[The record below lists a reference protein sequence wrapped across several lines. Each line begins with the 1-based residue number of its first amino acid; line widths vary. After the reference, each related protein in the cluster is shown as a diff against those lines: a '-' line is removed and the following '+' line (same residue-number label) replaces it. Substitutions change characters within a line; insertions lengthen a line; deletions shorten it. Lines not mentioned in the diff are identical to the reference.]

1 MEVPKDWYDGFFED
15 DWLDEIAL
23 HADDEWTD
31 RQTSFLVEELEL
43 EPGERVL
50 DLACGHGRVA
60 LPLAERGLEVTGVD
74 LSPRSLELARAAAEG
89 QGLHVAFVQ
98 SDMREIDFVGEF
110 DAAYNVY
117 TSFGYFEEDGE
128 NQRVLDAVARAL
140 RPGGRFLIDV
150 INPTGL
156 AVRFQSRMWDELD
169 SGATFLQEHEFDVIG
184 GRNKAVWTF
193 LHPDGT
199 RRELAH
205 SLRVYAP
212 WELVRMLRNAGLEV
226 TGSWGNFDGDHLEL
240 SSRRLIL
247 RADRTA

>member
-1 MEVPKDWYDGFFED
+1 MDVQPDWYDGFFEG

-23 HADDEWTD
+23 NADAEWSE
-31 RQTSFLVEELEL
+31 RQTNFLVEKLEL
-43 EPGERVL
+43 ETGQRVL

-60 LPLAERGLEVTGVD
+60 LPLAERGFQLTGVD
-74 LSPRSLELARAAAEG
+74 LSPRSLELARAAADA
-89 QGLHVAFVQ
+89 QGLDVDFVQ
-98 SDMREIDFVGEF
+98 SDMREIDFDGVF

-117 TSFGYFEEDGE
+117 TSFGYFEDDAE

-156 AVRFQSRMWDELD
+156 AIRYQERMWEELD
-169 SGATFLQEHEFDVIG
+169 SGATFLQQHEFDIIG

-193 LHPDGT
+193 VRSDGS
-199 RRELAH
+199 RSELAL

-212 WELVRMLRNAGLEV
+212 WELARMLRSAGLV
-226 TGSWGNFDGDHLEL
+226 VNGSWGNFDGDVLEL

-247 RADRTA
+247 SAEKSA

>member
-1 MEVPKDWYDGFFED
+1 VDVKPDWYDGFFEG

-23 HADDEWTD
+23 NADAEWSE
-31 RQTSFLVEELEL
+31 RQTNFLVEKLAL
-43 EPGERVL
+43 VTGRRVL

-60 LPLAERGLEVTGVD
+60 LPLAERGFAVTGVD
-74 LSPRSLELARAAAEG
+74 LSPRSLELARAAADA
-89 QGLHVAFVQ
+89 QGLDVDLVQ
-98 SDMREIDFVGEF
+98 SDMREIDF
-110 DAAYNVY
+110 D
-117 TSFGYFEEDGE
+117 E

-156 AVRFQSRMWDELD
+156 AIRYQERMWEELD
-169 SGATFLQEHEFDVIG
+169 SGATFLQQHEFDIIG

-193 LHPDGT
+193 VRSDGS
-199 RRELAH
+199 RSELAH

-212 WELVRMLRNAGLEV
+212 WELARMLRSAGLEV
-226 TGSWGNFDGDHLEL
+226 TGSWGNFDGDELEL

-247 RADRTA
+247 GAEKPA